1 MENTESGRA
10 GLQNPNF
17 CVFDIYK
24 EKIEHLEGG
33 KQWTSS
39 DSWHVTVKTLV
50 QSLIIVSPSEN
61 SPRRE
66 ELWRLLKIIM
76 VI

>member
-10 GLQNPNF
+10 GSQNTNF
-17 CVFDIYK
+17 GVFDIYK

-50 QSLIIVSPSEN
+50 QSLIIVSPSES